1 MVDRARKVDGAPGCS
16 RSTGRAR
23 VGLSD
28 EGGRRADDC
37 TGGPQGLEALSL
49 LPPMELED
57 IIEPRA

>member
-1 MVDRARKVDGAPGCS
+1 MVVRAREVDGAPGCS

-23 VGLSD
+23 VEVSD
-28 EGGRRADDC
+28 GRDRGDDDC